1 MWKGSRAAADGQ
13 ALETGGIATSIL
25 HGEGVPLAPWA
36 GYVLAVAIFGAAL
49 AARFAMLP
57 VEGGLGFLT
66 FYPAVALAAL
76 LFGTGPGLLTMV
88 LGAVTALYIFMPPF
102 WAFKLV
108 FEQMLSVATFSFSGA
123 IICFLTHQMR
133 HHAEELKSTMA
144 ALQRRE
150 SELARANERLQDL
163 DRAKSEFFSNVSHEF
178 RTPLTL
184 MLGPLEN
191 LLAESAG
198 TLSEESRKTLELAHR
213 NALRLLRLVNAL
225 LDFSRMEAGRVRPN
239 REATDLAAFTAELAS
254 HFSSACT
261 GGGVQ
266 LIVDCPPLPQ
276 AVGVDRAMW
285 EKIVLNLLSNAFKFT
300 FAGSIEVRLRDLDEQ
315 VVLTV
320 RDTGTGIPRHELP
333 HLFERFHRVEG
344 ARGRS
349 FEGTGIGLALI
360 HELVRLHG
368 GSVAV
373 DSEQGCG
380 SAFTVRV
387 PFGTECLGETRLGD
401 GAEETA
407 RHTSANAIV
416 SEALRWLPEH
426 AETETA
432 PATIARGQVVVAD
445 DNQDMRTYVTR
456 LLEAAGYAVEAV
468 GDGEAALAACR
479 THLPDLLLSDV
490 MMPGLDGFGVLKRLR
505 ADAATAT
512 LPVILLSARAGEE
525 AKVEGLAADADDY
538 LVKPFGARELIARVD
553 GAIRLAQL
561 RRKAQEKLMHYMAEL
576 ERSNRELDDFA
587 YIASHD
593 LKEPLRGLH
602 NYASIL
608 REDYEACLDDE
619 GRRCLERMQRL
630 VERQTLLI
638 DRLLAYSRLGS
649 SKLDKEPVALDHVL
663 DEVAEDLRSFLS
675 DQGVQLVRATPLPT
689 VRCNALR
696 VGEVF
701 QNLIVNA
708 AKYNDKPEK
717 RVEIGCSGAAPPV
730 FYVRDN
736 GIGIAPQHQDSIFR
750 IFKRLHEQDKF
761 GGGTGAG
768 LTIVKK
774 IVERHGGR
782 IWLESTPGEG
792 TTFYFTLSGETP

>member
-426 AETETA
+426 AATETA
-432 PATIARGQVVVAD
+432 PT
-445 DNQDMRTYVTR
+445 TVTR
-456 LLEAAGYAVEAV
+456 GRVVMAGSLMAI
-468 GDGEAALAACR
+468 AALSLGSGAETASVKR
-479 THLPDLLLSDV
+479 ARAMGVAVRFAIGHALLLAIGAGLLIALGWSLPIVVERGGEMLGGTLLVLLGGVGLWGVFAGRVYGHTHRHDHEPASHWHLHIGRPDRHPMDTAHSHLPTIVGAAFAVSS
-490 MMPGLDGFGVLKRLR
+490 LR
-505 ADAATAT
+505 ALTMLAPFGDRVGAAP
-512 LPVILLSARAGEE
+512 LPVLLGLIAVFAIGILLSMSLFGVAFAGVMS
-525 AKVEGLAADADDY
+525 AKAITRLGRGAAAT
-538 LVKPFGARELIARVD
+538 
-553 GAIRLAQL
+553 
-561 RRKAQEKLMHYMAEL
+561 MAL
-576 ERSNRELDDFA
+576 
-587 YIASHD
+587 
-593 LKEPLRGLH
+593 
-602 NYASIL
+602 ASI
-608 REDYEACLDDE
+608 A
-619 GRRCLERMQRL
+619 
-630 VERQTLLI
+630 
-638 DRLLAYSRLGS
+638 LG
-649 SKLDKEPVALDHVL
+649 V
-663 DEVAEDLRSFLS
+663 
-675 DQGVQLVRATPLPT
+675 
-689 VRCNALR
+689 
-696 VGEVF
+696 
-701 QNLIVNA
+701 
-708 AKYNDKPEK
+708 YW
-717 RVEIGCSGAAPPV
+717 IGGA
-730 FYVRDN
+730 
-736 GIGIAPQHQDSIFR
+736 
-750 IFKRLHEQDKF
+750 
-761 GGGTGAG
+761 
-768 LTIVKK
+768 
-774 IVERHGGR
+774 
-782 IWLESTPGEG
+782 
-792 TTFYFTLSGETP
+792 